1 MAKTDQELLNSAL
14 IDLTET
20 EKKRLRSLLTSRVQT
35 LRTKK
40 VVKPKDFV
48 TTGTGV
54 QPNIKVEQD
63 KVVIPSGRSNQE
75 QIDELQ
81 RKINEVDKS
90 LKTKESKTTVSLP
103 AEDSRDRAKGGAQ
116 YALQNEN
123 EAAGLVEYTRPGE
136 EEVFTTGYLVLETK
150 ELKSDPRTYNVT
162 NVVNQEQWNQNIYN
176 KYSQDSEAT
185 IEMKRK
191 LVELGLLPRGTVI
204 DGVPDTAFRTAMNT
218 LGARIST
225 ENFRRIQAD
234 PRGQL
239 FDLRQGLDYLISRG
253 DADGGTARKTTTT
266 ISTKDEAYGTLNQAL
281 TAYLG
286 REATQEE
293 LSQFTAQLNAFERK
307 SPEVQTTTGTDTVV
321 TGGAAGARERM
332 ATEFARSQ
340 EGSAAFRGG
349 TYYYDALLDALD
361 NPLF

>member
-20 EKKRLRSLLTSRVQT
+20 EKRRLRSLLASQIQKIRVIPESTTS
-35 LRTKK
+35 TKN
-40 VVKPKDFV
+40 VPVGMGVIIPG
-48 TTGTGV
+48 TGT
-54 QPNIKVEQD
+54 K
-63 KVVIPSGRSNQE
+63 QE
-75 QIDELQ
+75 KIDDLQ
-81 RKINEVDKS
+81 RKINQVEQS
-90 LKTKESKTTVSLP
+90 LKTKQKKTTVVMP
-103 AEDSRDRAKGGAQ
+103 TEDSPNRAKGGAE
-116 YALQNEN
+116 YKLQNED
-123 EAAGLVEYTRPGE
+123 EAAGLVQYTRPGE
-136 EEVFTTGYLVLETK
+136 TEPLTTGYLIYEDKPVQGPGLEGKTIGV
-150 ELKSDPRTYNVT
+150 P
-162 NVVNQEQWNQNIYN
+162 NVVADEQWNQKVFN

-185 IEMKRK
+185 ITMKKR
-191 LVELGLLPRGTVI
+191 LVQLGLLPQNTTI
-204 DGVPDTAFRTAMNT
+204 DGVPDTAFRTAMNS
-218 LGARIST
+218 LAAKIST
-225 ENFRRIQAD
+225 ENFRRIQQD
-234 PRGQL
+234 PTQRL
-239 FDLRQGLDYLISRG
+239 FTLDEGLDYLISRG
-253 DADGGTARKTTTT
+253 GVDTTSRKTVTS

-321 TGGAAGARERM
+321 TGGATGTRERM